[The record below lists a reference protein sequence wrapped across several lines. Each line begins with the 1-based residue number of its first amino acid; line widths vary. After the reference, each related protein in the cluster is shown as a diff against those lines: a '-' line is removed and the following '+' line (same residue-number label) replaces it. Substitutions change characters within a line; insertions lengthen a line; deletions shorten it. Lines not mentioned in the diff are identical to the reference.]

1 VLVNGS
7 PGLLSTLVEHELVDE
22 YRLMVFPTV
31 LGSGKRLF
39 TDGSR
44 IPGLELVETRPVGPD
59 GVVIVMYRPKRV

>member
-22 YRLMVFPTV
+22 YLLVVFPTV
-31 LGSGKRLF
+31 LGSGKRFF

-44 IPGLELVETRPVGPD
+44 IPALELVETSPSGRTVSSS
-59 GVVIVMYRPKRV
+59 